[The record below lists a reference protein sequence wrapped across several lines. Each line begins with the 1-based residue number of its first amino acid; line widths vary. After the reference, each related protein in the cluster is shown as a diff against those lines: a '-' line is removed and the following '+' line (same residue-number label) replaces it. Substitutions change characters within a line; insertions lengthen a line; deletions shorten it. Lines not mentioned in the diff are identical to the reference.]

1 MAFSQKPRVQVVKV
15 TCPHSGRQ
23 PVPTRKVLGVSVTRG
38 EPQGAGREAWKEQH
52 HSHGALR
59 RAPATSAAPPASL
72 SFPLAWLLHP
82 V

>member
-1 MAFSQKPRVQVVKV
+1 MQVVKV

-38 EPQGAGREAWKEQH
+38 EPQGAGREAWKERH
-52 HSHGALR
+52 HSRGALR